1 MIPNRL
7 EIGFLKC
14 TALYKSIGDPNR
26 PILVLNIRQSYP
38 TIYRRR
44 PRRPSRPYRCAMP
57 CYGSFRALSKS
68 PNNEVRGNGPLE
80 PPAPLKISLYFFP
93 C

>member
-1 MIPNRL
+1 
-7 EIGFLKC
+7 
-14 TALYKSIGDPNR
+14 
-26 PILVLNIRQSYP
+26 
-38 TIYRRR
+38 
-44 PRRPSRPYRCAMP
+44 
-57 CYGSFRALSKS
+57 LSKS